1 MSTDA
6 EFEVLTSVEDLT
18 SLYPA
23 PHPLAHQKV
32 LSRLDQHCRTFIAHT
47 PLVFIAS
54 SDAKGCHDI
63 SPRGDAP
70 GFVEVLDDTTLLLP
84 DRMGNNRLD
93 TFRNVLERPGVALI
107 FVVPGFQETLRIEG
121 HADIVTGP
129 GLTHLGAR
137 GKTPVAALRVSVRE
151 AFLHCAKAFLR
162 SRVWEHGQNGA
173 PADMPRAT
181 VMLHDHVKQRES
193 VDALDA
199 MIEES
204 IAKRL

>member
-1 MSTDA
+1 M
-6 EFEVLTSVEDLT
+6 FV
-18 SLYPA
+18 
-23 PHPLAHQKV
+23 
-32 LSRLDQHCRTFIAHT
+32 
-47 PLVFIAS
+47 AS
-54 SDAKGCHDI
+54 SDAEGRHDI

-70 GFVEVLDDTTLLLP
+70 GFVEILDDTTLLLP

-107 FVVPGFQETLRIEG
+107 FVIPGFRETLRIEG

-129 GLTHLGAR
+129 GVARLGAR
-137 GKTPVAALRVSVRE
+137 GKAPVTALRVNVRE

-162 SRVWEHGQNGA
+162 SRVWEHGEKGA
-173 PADMPRAT
+173 PAEMPRAA
-181 VMLHDHVKQRES
+181 VMLHDHVNQQKS